1 MAIPYAVVSGT
12 ALAAESSFHID
23 ALVSWANTFSKGNGI
38 LIFIDQADAF
48 LSNDSK
54 DELINKFTDILDGVR
69 RDIIFILATRD
80 VENID
85 RAVPYRCEQLQFSL
99 PDAECRRELLLSY
112 FDEHVRSFIDA
123 NNEGASSL
131 LPRLTRTLT

>member
-1 MAIPYAVVSGT
+1 MLRGFAAVIT
-12 ALAAESSFHID
+12 LALAAGALGGCAAPATKAVALASHDSFI
-23 ALVSWANTFSKGNGI
+23 I
-38 LIFIDQADAF
+38 P
-48 LSNDSK
+48 

-99 PDAECRRELLLSY
+99 PDAECRREFLLSY

-123 NNEGASSL
+123 NNEGAPSL